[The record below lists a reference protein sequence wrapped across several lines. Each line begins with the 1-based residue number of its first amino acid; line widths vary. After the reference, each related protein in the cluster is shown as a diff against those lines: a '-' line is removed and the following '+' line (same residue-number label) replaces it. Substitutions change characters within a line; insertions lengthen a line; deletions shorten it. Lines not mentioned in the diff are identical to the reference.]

1 MTPEICLRL
10 MLLKLIFVN
19 SIDVSGGNEETD
31 MVIFAIFQ
39 QNQQYISR
47 NDFLITLPYFVSL

>member
-1 MTPEICLRL
+1 